1 MRHGSDCKQLGCF
14 SLINPQESVED
25 PGSQLRTTGCFGPV
39 NPEESAG
46 TLELIANNGV
56 VIHIQGFSYL
66 MRLEAECFALSLRD
80 LRN

>member
-56 VIHIQGFSYL
+56 GLGHAGHQGSAGARVHNCIHAWVLFYT
-66 MRLEAECFALSLRD
+66 
-80 LRN
+80 